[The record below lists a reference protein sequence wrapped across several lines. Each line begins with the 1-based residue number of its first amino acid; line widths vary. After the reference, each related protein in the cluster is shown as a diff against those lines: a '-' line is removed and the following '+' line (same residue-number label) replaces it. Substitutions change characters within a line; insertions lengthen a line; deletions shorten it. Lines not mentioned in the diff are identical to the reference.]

1 MMNDFLERMFG
12 NILRAPDGAQAGT
25 GEAEAGQDGG
35 TALTR
40 AAQQMNGA
48 GAGGEGED
56 GKGAGEEGQLGQ
68 NGAGVGDGGEAEAY
82 WPENLPD
89 TLADLKGENDRE
101 TIDKLTAKLQEQQT
115 AAPESSDKY
124 ELALPEAF
132 TNKFGDL
139 SDDEVLP
146 IWREIAHKQGLSNEQ
161 FNGAIAELYEQ
172 MSEKGIL
179 DDPIDIDAEFAKLA
193 PKTADPVQAKAQG
206 AQRIRAVGDQV
217 SGLVKRGVLNQT
229 EGNIVTSLA
238 ATAEG
243 VIALEKIMKL
253 GANEGPKGGGEGAK
267 DTGDPQEKALRALY
281 PTMNRVM

>member
-1 MMNDFLERMFG
+1 MNDFLQRAIG
-12 NILRAPDGAQAGT
+12 DILRAPDGAQAGA
-25 GEAEAGQDGG
+25 GEGAAGQDGG

-48 GAGGEGED
+48 GEGGEGQD
-56 GKGAGEEGQLGQ
+56 GAGTGEEGQQGQ
-68 NGAGVGDGGEAEAY
+68 NGAGEGAGGEAQAY
-82 WPENLPD
+82 WPENLPE

-115 AAPESSDKY
+115 AAPESPDKY

-161 FNGAIAELYEQ
+161 FNGAIAELYQQ
-172 MSEKGIL
+172 MSDKGIL
-179 DDPIDIDAEFAKLA
+179 DEPMDIQAEFAKLA
-193 PKTADPVQAKAQG
+193 PKIADPVQAQAQG
-206 AQRIRAVGDQV
+206 TQRIIAVSDQIK
-217 SGLVKRGVLNQT
+217 GLVQRGVLNQT

-243 VIALEKIMKL
+243 VIALEKLMKL

>member
-1 MMNDFLERMFG
+1 MNDFLERMFG
-12 NILRAPDGAQAGT
+12 TALRAPDGAQAGT
-25 GEAEAGQDGG
+25 GEGQDGENGG

-40 AAQQMNGA
+40 AAQQMNDTGAGGEGQQGQGNGEEGQQGQDGA
-48 GAGGEGED
+48 GAGGE
-56 GKGAGEEGQLGQ
+56 AQ
-68 NGAGVGDGGEAEAY
+68 AY

-89 TLADLKGENDRE
+89 TLADLKGDNDRE
-101 TIDKLTAKLQEQQT
+101 TIDKLTARLQEQQT
-115 AAPESSDKY
+115 AAPESPDKY

-132 TNKFGDL
+132 TSKFGDL

-146 IWREIAHKQGLSNEQ
+146 IWREIAHKQGLSNDQ
-161 FNGAIAELYEQ
+161 FNGAIAELYQQ

-193 PKTADPVQAKAQG
+193 PKTADPVQALAQG

-243 VIALEKIMKL
+243 VIALEKLMKL
-253 GANEGPKGGGEGAK
+253 GASEGPKGGGDSAK
-267 DTGDPQEKALRALY
+267 DSGDPQEKALAKMY
-281 PTMNRVM
+281 PTMRRVM